1 MNVKFSLCLLCLL
14 VAPYARTATCLID
27 PFEKPIVSSPYG
39 AFRQKPNATVHQG
52 FDMVPIT
59 WAKESYNLKAAEK
72 GKVVF
77 ADFIDGKIKTCTS

>member
-1 MNVKFSLCLLCLL
+1 MNVKFSLYLFCL
-14 VAPYARTATCLID
+14 VAPYAWTASCLID
-27 PFEKPIVSSPYG
+27 PFKNPEISSLYG
-39 AFRQKPNATVHQG
+39 KYRRAQGATVHQG

-77 ADFIDGKIKTCTS
+77 ADFIDGKINTCTS